1 MKKLYYSL
9 FLSIIM
15 LTFISCF
22 HEYPDETEAVDPTEV
37 QINLEVSIDFATNP
51 FIKQTRTDDIGFRR
65 RFIVDVYKDDDI
77 SKPVERKEIIFDDIK
92 SDGESFRLP
101 VLLMLKPLNYKIVVW
116 TDYIKSGTDKDYFYD
131 TTTLSDVY
139 CTSPYQGNT
148 AYKDVF
154 YATEELNLLE
164 YNGKW
169 NQKLTLFLQFERA
182 VSPIRLLATDYENF
196 VEKHGS
202 DIAENAKIT
211 LNYGFYIPKGFNALT
226 GLPQRSELGTSFT
239 VPLQDATQVD
249 EGLQIVSDY
258 IFVGEEETFAVVDI
272 EITDKDGNLLNQVKN
287 IKVPY
292 KKDYLTTIKNSFLTS
307 EQSSG
312 IDVDVEFDEDI
323 VIDLDK

>member
-1 MKKLYYSL
+1 
-9 FLSIIM
+9 
-15 LTFISCF
+15 
-22 HEYPDETEAVDPTEV
+22 
-37 QINLEVSIDFATNP
+37 
-51 FIKQTRTDDIGFRR
+51 
-65 RFIVDVYKDDDI
+65 
-77 SKPVERKEIIFDDIK
+77 
-92 SDGESFRLP
+92 
-101 VLLMLKPLNYKIVVW
+101 MLKPLNYRIVIW
-116 TDYIKSGTDKDYFYD
+116 TDYIKAGTDKDYFYD

-154 YATEELNLLE
+154 YATEELNLLD
-164 YNGKW
+164 YKGKL
-169 NQKLTLFLQFERA
+169 NQKIDLSLQLERA
-182 VSPIRLLATDYENF
+182 VSPIRFLATDYENF
-196 VEKHGS
+196 VEKHGL
-202 DIAENAKIT
+202 DVAQNAKIT
-211 LNYGFYIPKGFNALT
+211 LSYGFYLSKGFNALT
-226 GLPQRSELGTSFT
+226 GLPQRSELGTFFT

-292 KKDYLTTIKNSFLTS
+292 KKGYLTTIKNSFLTS